1 MSKIRKV
8 IAGMLVCCYALL
20 LTSCT
25 GGDSSAPS
33 SSPAQASS
41 ASAASAEQNDEE
53 QITLRYMTWNTT
65 EVTLQGAYE
74 RFKSEYEALHPNITI
89 EYVDIPYGNMVQQAF
104 TYAAAGD
111 LPDIVEMATPFIAT
125 FTTSNILQPLDGLV
139 DQALLDDLQ
148 PVTLSEVTND
158 GKIMAM
164 PRIIIPQVLY
174 YNKTLFE
181 QAGLDPESPPQTY
194 EEMMEYA
201 REIAKLTTDA
211 GENIYGLGEGLA
223 QQSNNGLF
231 SMRNFI
237 GFGCEFEAEDG
248 VLQVDEEAGVATLD
262 YYRTLVDENLC
273 PEGALPKDLRNLFAT
288 GRLGM
293 YFDVSNQSATL
304 NAIAANGDAFEEEY
318 GKAVVPVNVNGVS
331 NTTSNTAS
339 IGISATTEHAEE
351 AAQFIEWLMSK
362 EAYQIYFDENN
373 TVMTTRISLSDDPL
387 FTEGKDGAVL
397 TQQYPDGMVNLPPAQ
412 SYMEQ
417 FYVEL
422 TKAISSATQTDDS
435 LESIVA
441 ALNESIR
448 SLV

>member
-25 GGDSSAPS
+25 GGDSSAPPS
-33 SSPAQASS
+33 GPAQASS

-139 DQALLDDLQ
+139 DQELLDDLQ

>member
-33 SSPAQASS
+33 SGPAQASS
-41 ASAASAEQNDEE
+41 TSAASAEQNDEE

-194 EEMMEYA
+194 
-201 REIAKLTTDA
+201 
-211 GENIYGLGEGLA
+211 
-223 QQSNNGLF
+223 
-231 SMRNFI
+231 
-237 GFGCEFEAEDG
+237 
-248 VLQVDEEAGVATLD
+248 
-262 YYRTLVDENLC
+262 
-273 PEGALPKDLRNLFAT
+273 
-288 GRLGM
+288 
-293 YFDVSNQSATL
+293 
-304 NAIAANGDAFEEEY
+304 
-318 GKAVVPVNVNGVS
+318 
-331 NTTSNTAS
+331 
-339 IGISATTEHAEE
+339 
-351 AAQFIEWLMSK
+351 
-362 EAYQIYFDENN
+362 
-373 TVMTTRISLSDDPL
+373 
-387 FTEGKDGAVL
+387 
-397 TQQYPDGMVNLPPAQ
+397 
-412 SYMEQ
+412 
-417 FYVEL
+417 
-422 TKAISSATQTDDS
+422 
-435 LESIVA
+435 
-441 ALNESIR
+441 
-448 SLV
+448 

>member
-33 SSPAQASS
+33 SGPAQASS

>member
-33 SSPAQASS
+33 SGPAQASS
-41 ASAASAEQNDEE
+41 TSAASAEQNDEE

>member
-33 SSPAQASS
+33 SGPAQASS

-139 DQALLDDLQ
+139 DQELLDDLQ

>member
-25 GGDSSAPS
+25 GGDSSAPPS
-33 SSPAQASS
+33 GPAQSSS

-139 DQALLDDLQ
+139 DQELLDDLQ

>member
-1 MSKIRKV
+1 
-8 IAGMLVCCYALL
+8 
-20 LTSCT
+20 
-25 GGDSSAPS
+25 
-33 SSPAQASS
+33 
-41 ASAASAEQNDEE
+41 
-53 QITLRYMTWNTT
+53 
-65 EVTLQGAYE
+65 
-74 RFKSEYEALHPNITI
+74 
-89 EYVDIPYGNMVQQAF
+89 MVQQAF

-139 DQALLDDLQ
+139 DQELLDDLQ